1 MGEVFEMNLKQV
13 GAICGILGGVLFVI
27 ITLINMVVYPGGY
40 SFFENYFSQLGLLEV
55 GGQPNLL
62 GYVLFSAACASAAIC
77 SIPFWL
83 SIRMEFTSHG
93 VVRYLGCFGTI
104 LGLVA
109 APFLSA
115 LALFAADAY
124 PYQHGMSTL
133 IFFLCYTF
141 AIIIYSVATLLSKEY
156 NSLYS
161 LAGLAVAVIVFGHIF
176 HIHTALM
183 QKFAVYSLIL
193 WSAVQGYAL
202 LHLMGGQQE

>member
-1 MGEVFEMNLKQV
+1 MNLKRI

-27 ITLINMVVYPGGY
+27 ITFANMLVYPGGY

-62 GYVLFSAACASAAIC
+62 GYVLFSAACTSAAVC

-83 SIRMEFTSHG
+83 SIRLEFTSTAI
-93 VVRYLGCFGTI
+93 VRYSGYLGTL

-115 LALFAADAY
+115 LALFAADVY
-124 PYQHGMSTL
+124 PYEHGMSTL

-141 AIIIYSVATLLSKEY
+141 AIIVYSVATLFNREY
-156 NSLYS
+156 NNLYS
-161 LAGLAVAVIVFGHIF
+161 LAGFAVPVIVFGHIF
-176 HIHTALM
+176 FIGTALM
-183 QKFAVYSLIL
+183 QKLAVYSLIL

-202 LHLMGGQQE
+202 LKMMEVETKE